1 MNWDTFV
8 CIDCPHVYYTETNP
22 LRHAEI
28 LKPNLPLNW
37 TITWYI
43 FCLNNRIYLTWSFR
57 DHRKNRRKIVHIFL
71 FDNFDLKSKPKSRT
85 MIISSPIMHELSMS
99 NCPMYW
105 HIARVPICCLCI
117 GYLCHMI
124 VHPKLLTFSLPCQF
138 RRFLWFNDPSLN
150 RYCSVS
156 IMQNQTLGHIFEFI

>member
-57 DHRKNRRKIVHIFL
+57 DHRKNRRKVVHIFL

-105 HIARVPICCLCI
+105 HIARVPICCFMHRIFMSYDCTS
-117 GYLCHMI
+117 
-124 VHPKLLTFSLPCQF
+124 KTFDIFASL
-138 RRFLWFNDPSLN
+138 
-150 RYCSVS
+150 SVS
-156 IMQNQTLGHIFEFI
+156 KIPVI